1 VPYRDRI
8 ELRSPLAKWTRRV
21 AGLLAT
27 VAFFAAGA
35 YAVQMVLG
43 TKENEA
49 ASVPSRDAPNP
60 KLGKGGKQK
69 AEKLTKQQR
78 AERNRAVATMR
89 RAGYT
94 PVSRDD
100 YRGANTLRVMIG
112 KPFGA
117 SPPGLRAFFFVGD
130 EPIGQDA
137 DQPSGALRVLASRDR
152 AAVLVYT
159 LYDDGDRACCPRGRR
174 VRVRF
179 DWTGDTL
186 TPRSDIPP
194 DAERV
199 PPT

>member
-1 VPYRDRI
+1 MPYRDRI

-21 AGLLAT
+21 LGVIAT
-27 VAFFAAGA
+27 AAFLGAGA
-35 YAVQMVLG
+35 YGASLVLA
-43 TKENEA
+43 TDENES
-49 ASVPSRDAPNP
+49 ASVPPAGQNP
-60 KLGKGGKQK
+60 GKEGKRQAK
-69 AEKLTKQQR
+69 AKKLTKEQR
-78 AERNRAVATMR
+78 VQRNRAVAAMR

-94 PVSRDD
+94 PVSLAD
-100 YRGANTLRVMIG
+100 YRGANTLRVLIG

-130 EPIGQDA
+130 TAIGQDA
-137 DQPSGALRVLASRDR
+137 DQPSAALRVLVSRDR
-152 AAVLVYT
+152 DATLVYT

-186 TPRSDIPP
+186 TPRADVPP